1 MVFTLINKI
10 LSFSTSPKNVDSSLD
25 PSLVPSPKT
34 EKKTEK
40 KTVFDDNMK
49 QFKIIITGDGGVGK
63 TSYVNKLGNDSFY
76 RTYIPTMGVNVIS
89 LKTNTNTGK
98 TYIMNLWDTAG
109 QEKFGGLR
117 DAYYRGCD
125 GCLILF
131 GLDDKTTFK
140 NVNQWY
146 REIIRICD
154 NIPIVLAGTKSDI
167 PTTHNRSHFRVNNIN
182 KKNLYFSTFL
192 SSKSGENIFLPLE
205 HLLRK
210 LEDDDTIKITKM
222 TVI

>member
-1 MVFTLINKI
+1 MVREFINK
-10 LSFSTSPKNVDSSLD
+10 LFNFSTTTTTSPKKEVL
-25 PSLVPSPKT
+25 K
-34 EKKTEK
+34 EKPELPAS
-40 KTVFDDNMK
+40 DLK
-49 QFKIIITGDGGVGK
+49 QFKIVITGDGGVGK
-63 TSYVNKLGNDSFY
+63 TSFVNKLGNDNFY

-89 LKTNTNTGK
+89 LKTTTNTGK
-98 TYIMNLWDTAG
+98 TYILNLWDTAG

-117 DAYYRGCD
+117 DAYYKGCD

-146 REIIRICD
+146 REIIRICE

-167 PTTHNRSHFRVNNIN
+167 PNQNKMHFRVNNIT
-182 KKNLYFSTFL
+182 KKNLYFSAFI
-192 SSKSGENIFLPLE
+192 SSKTGENIFLPLE
-205 HLLRK
+205 QLLCK
-210 LEDDDTIKITKM
+210 LENEDDIKIIKM